1 MAELQEEV
9 THLWVTT
16 IIAEVTHVTVV
27 CVVSVSTQEAAVA
40 PERATTSIKEAE
52 D

>member
-9 THLWVTT
+9 TQLQATT
-16 IIAEVTHVTVV
+16 IIAEAAYVMVV
-27 CVVSVSTQEAAVA
+27 CVVSVSTREAAVA